1 MPADSIGG
9 ERPVFG
15 SAWGVVLT
23 TAGAAI
29 GLGNIWRFP
38 YMMGEYGGSAFLVLY
53 LLLVVA
59 FGVPALMA
67 ECALGRHTRRGP
79 VGAFHRAGMPGAT
92 VWSGLL
98 LLTIVMAGSY
108 YGVVLAD
115 VLRQGVRFGVAA
127 FGGTV
132 PEGDARF
139 AVSMVW
145 VLVTICVTCVTIGW
159 GLRRGIERVSVIG
172 LPLFFVMLIVLI
184 VYVLRQDGAMEGL
197 RQFLRPSVGDL
208 QPSTALAAL
217 GQAVFSLGLGGTLM
231 VIYGSYMRDQHSIPR
246 TAIGTAAA
254 DVGAALLA
262 GMLIVPAVFVVGVQ
276 LDSGPDLLFKTLPA
290 VFHGMPGGNVVGAT
304 FFLGVFLV
312 GVLSLVAAYEVVV
325 GAAKDTL
332 GWSRA
337 KAVVVFGLVQLVLSI
352 PVVLSDD
359 YLRWSDL
366 IWGTTMMPVGSALA
380 VVAMAWFVGRAR
392 LIEELGRG
400 SQMPV
405 TPLLVVWLKF
415 VVPLGIAVILVYGWW
430 GALRG

>member
-1 MPADSIGG
+1 MPEETNSG
-9 ERPVFG
+9 ERAVFT

-38 YMMGEYGGSAFLVLY
+38 YMMGKFGGSAFLVLY

-59 FGVPALMA
+59 FGIPALMA

-92 VWSGLL
+92 FWSGLL
-98 LLTIVMAGSY
+98 LVTIVMAGSY

-115 VLRQGVRFGVAA
+115 VLRHGVRFGLAA
-127 FGGTV
+127 IGG
-132 PEGDARF
+132 PAPQGEPPF

-145 VLVTICVTCVTIGW
+145 VLVTIGLTGVTIAW
-159 GLRRGIERVSVIG
+159 GLRRGIERVSVFG
-172 LPLFFVMLIVLI
+172 LPLFFVVLI
-184 VYVLRQDGAMEGL
+184 ALVVYVLGQDGAIQGL

-208 QPSTALAAL
+208 QPTTALAAL

-231 VIYGSYMRDQHSIPR
+231 VIYGSYMRDQDSIPR
-246 TAIGTAAA
+246 TAVGTAAA

-262 GMLIVPAVFVVGVQ
+262 GMLVVPAVFVVGVP
-276 LDSGPDLLFKTLPA
+276 LDSGPGLMFNTMPA
-290 VFHGMPGGNVVGAT
+290 VFAGMPGGNVVGAT

-312 GVLSLVAAYEVVV
+312 GMLSLVAAYEVVV
-325 GAAKDTL
+325 GAGEDAL

-337 KAVVVFGLVQLVLSI
+337 KGVVVFGLVELVLSI
-352 PVVLSDD
+352 PAVLSVR
-359 YLRWSDL
+359 YLIWSDL
-366 IWGTTMMPVGSALA
+366 VWGTTMMPVGSALA
-380 VVAMAWFVGRAR
+380 VVAMVWFVGRAR
-392 LIEELGRG
+392 VLEELGRH
-400 SQMPV
+400 SRMPV
-405 TPLLVVWLKF
+405 TPFLLYWMKF

-430 GALRG
+430 DALGG

>member
-1 MPADSIGG
+1 MPEETNSG
-9 ERPVFG
+9 ERAVFT
-15 SAWGVVLT
+15 SSWGVVLT

-38 YMMGEYGGSAFLVLY
+38 YMMGKFGGSAFLVLY

-59 FGVPALMA
+59 FGIPALMA

-92 VWSGLL
+92 FWSGLL
-98 LLTIVMAGSY
+98 LVTIVMAGSY

-115 VLRQGVRFGVAA
+115 VLRHGVRFGLAA
-127 FGGTV
+127 IGGTA
-132 PEGDARF
+132 PQGEPRF

-145 VLVTICVTCVTIGW
+145 VLVTIGLTGVTIAW
-159 GLRRGIERVSVIG
+159 GLRRGIERVSVFG
-172 LPLFFVMLIVLI
+172 LPLFFVVLI
-184 VYVLRQDGAMEGL
+184 ALVVYVLGQDGAIQGL

-208 QPSTALAAL
+208 QPTTALAAL

-231 VIYGSYMRDQHSIPR
+231 VIYGSYMRDQDSIPR
-246 TAIGTAAA
+246 TAVGTAAA

-262 GMLIVPAVFVVGVQ
+262 GMLVVPAVFVVGVP
-276 LDSGPDLLFKTLPA
+276 LDSGPGLMFNTMPA
-290 VFHGMPGGNVVGAT
+290 VFAGMPGGNVVGAT

-312 GVLSLVAAYEVVV
+312 GMLSLVAAYEVVV
-325 GAAKDTL
+325 GAAEDAL

-337 KAVVVFGLVQLVLSI
+337 KGVVVFGLVELVLSI
-352 PVVLSDD
+352 PAVLSVR
-359 YLRWSDL
+359 YLIWSDL

-380 VVAMAWFVGRAR
+380 VVAMVWFVGRAR
-392 LIEELGRG
+392 VLEELGRH
-400 SQMPV
+400 SRMPV
-405 TPLLVVWLKF
+405 TPFLLYWMKF

-430 GALRG
+430 DALGG